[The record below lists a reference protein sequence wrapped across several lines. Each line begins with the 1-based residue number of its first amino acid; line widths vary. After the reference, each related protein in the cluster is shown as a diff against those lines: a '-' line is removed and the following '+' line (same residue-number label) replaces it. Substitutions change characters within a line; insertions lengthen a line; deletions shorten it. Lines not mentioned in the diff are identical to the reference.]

1 MIVLLTVCG
10 KENEMPDAN
19 AMDDAERSFIPALG
33 KQWLLPLYDP
43 LLWLFGADAAKRPLI
58 EQARIKPGF
67 RVLDIG
73 CGTGSLALLIN
84 RMHPEAE
91 VVGIDPDPA
100 ALSVAERKARRA
112 RLSIKFDRGFSD
124 HLPFPDESFDRVF
137 SSFMFHHLAADE
149 KSATLREIRRVL
161 KAGGSLHLL
170 DFTRAH
176 SVHSRTGE
184 HGPLVHRGGAVAA
197 RIEGRM
203 TSLMDEA
210 GLADARE
217 VARGKI
223 FFGPIAYYRAD
234 NPGAR
239 AA

>member
-1 MIVLLTVCG
+1 
-10 KENEMPDAN
+10 MPDARTI
-19 AMDDAERSFIPALG
+19 DDAERSFIPALG

-58 EQARIKPGF
+58 EQAQIKPGF

-73 CGTGSLALLIN
+73 CGTGSMAILIKKL
-84 RMHPEAE
+84 HLDTE
-91 VVGIDPDPA
+91 VIGIDPDPD
-100 ALSVAERKARRA
+100 ALSICRRKASRA
-112 RLSIKFDRGFSD
+112 GLSIEFDRGFSD
-124 HLPFPDESFDRVF
+124 RLPYAGASFDRVF

-149 KSATLREIRRVL
+149 KSATLGEIRRVL
-161 KAGGSLHLL
+161 KTGGSLHLL

-176 SVHSRTGE
+176 SVHSRNGE
-184 HGPLVHRGGAVAA
+184 HGPLVHRRGAVAE
-197 RIEGRM
+197 RIEVRM
-203 TSLMDEA
+203 TALMDEA

-217 VARGKI
+217 VARRRI

-234 NPGAR
+234 NPGAK